1 MEAPALLTLFGTL
14 GQSDVNV
21 SLTLALVFLGSS
33 LVVGFNKNDCDLMS
47 YSSLDIILN
56 YSRISANRVFSH
68 ANTTPV
74 FDR

>member
-1 MEAPALLTLFGTL
+1 MEAAALLTLFGTL

-33 LVVGFNKNDCDLMS
+33 LVVGVNKNDRDLMS
-47 YSSLDIILN
+47 YSSFDIILN
-56 YSRISANRVFSH
+56 YSGISVDHVFSH